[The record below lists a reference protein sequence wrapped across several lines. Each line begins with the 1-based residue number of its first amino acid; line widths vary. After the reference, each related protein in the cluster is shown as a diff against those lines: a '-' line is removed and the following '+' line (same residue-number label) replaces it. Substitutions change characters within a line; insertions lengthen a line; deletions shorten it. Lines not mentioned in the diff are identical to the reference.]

1 MLDFLRDFVGVSKD
15 IRKRPDDF
23 YAACD
28 ALYPIMFGMARST
41 YPQPSEDGVVF
52 IPLHLPTYLRPADFE
67 KLYFPFMKR
76 MATDLI
82 QSGYRVM
89 FYMENNWLP
98 YLDILQD
105 MPEGPI
111 FGMFE
116 YGDLK
121 LIKEKVGSRFCVG
134 GGMPV
139 SLLKMGTKEQCIDAA
154 KKCLDELAPGG
165 NYVFGLDKNLLSKD
179 DAKIENLAAVCEY
192 VHVHGKY

>member
-1 MLDFLRDFVGVSKD
+1 
-15 IRKRPDDF
+15 
-23 YAACD
+23 
-28 ALYPIMFGMARST
+28 
-41 YPQPSEDGVVF
+41 VVF